1 MVLGLRWPGANR
13 GYRPVRLV
21 AQDIKFGEGLELF
34 DGRMKL
40 EGCPGK
46 LDPVET
52 GFLDLVDLLH
62 PRQGL
67 DGVQLFCP
75 EGFGHSSEIQNDCV
89 RRLGVLCGAR
99 GS

>member
-1 MVLGLRWPGANR
+1 
-13 GYRPVRLV
+13 
-21 AQDIKFGEGLELF
+21 
-34 DGRMKL
+34 
-40 EGCPGK
+40 
-46 LDPVET
+46 
-52 GFLDLVDLLH
+52 LH